1 MARKFFLWLFLILIC
16 FSIGIAIAITELKN
30 TSKSAAFM
38 EWNGP
43 WRVNP
48 SMALKSKKQ
57 RALIAMVGLFALR
70 ETEVVY
76 YSADVDSNGNPLSS
90 AHDYKLVGAVPD
102 ARYWNYTLYGEDD
115 FLIPNPDKIYSYN
128 SSSITYEPFDS
139 NNPEMQHI
147 KSPTYEMHISKT
159 SKDKNWLPSGD
170 NKKIVITLRMYNPSK
185 EVYQDLTKVPLP
197 QIIRI

>member
-1 MARKFFLWLFLILIC
+1 MVLKIFAWLLLFITC
-16 FSIGIAIAITELKN
+16 FGIGIAIAVKELRT
-30 TSKSAAFM
+30 TSKSPEFM

-48 SMALKSKKQ
+48 LMDLKSKKQ
-57 RALIAMVGLFALR
+57 RALIALVGLFALR

-76 YSADVDSNGNPLSS
+76 YSADIDSDGNPLSS
-90 AHDYKLVGAVPD
+90 AYDYKIIGAIPD

-128 SSSITYEPFDS
+128 SSTITYEPFDT

-147 KSPTYEMHISKT
+147 KSPTFEMHISKT
-159 SKDKNWLPSGD
+159 KKAKNWLPSGD
-170 NKKIVITLRMYNPSK
+170 NEKLVITLRMYNPSE
-185 EVYQDLTKVPLP
+185 EVYQHLTKVPLP